1 MNSNFSQNHFALF
14 GVTPA
19 FQIDLNQLEKTYRDI
34 QSQIH
39 PDRFANQG
47 ETERRVSMQWA
58 TRVNEAY
65 QTLKKP
71 LNRADYLLQLN
82 GVEALQENNTAMPP
96 EFLVSQMNWREAIM
110 DAQSAHDMNGLEEL
124 ERELKEATQIL
135 YQQIGQLLDADK
147 NYQVAAENLRKLKFM
162 EKLMVEIH
170 DAYEALET

>member
-1 MNSNFSQNHFALF
+1 MNSNFSQNHFVLF
-14 GVTPA
+14 GLTPA
-19 FQIDLNQLEKTYRDI
+19 FQIDLNQLEKTYRDL
-34 QSQIH
+34 QSQVH

-47 ETERRVSMQWA
+47 ETELRVSMQWA

-96 EFLVSQMNWREAIM
+96 EFLVSQMTWREAIM
-110 DAQSAHDMNGLEEL
+110 DAQSAQDMNGLEQL
-124 ERELKEATQIL
+124 ERELKAATQVL

-147 NYQVAAENLRKLKFM
+147 DYQAAAECLRKLKFM
-162 EKLMVEIH
+162 EKLMVEIRE
-170 DAYEALET
+170 AYEALET